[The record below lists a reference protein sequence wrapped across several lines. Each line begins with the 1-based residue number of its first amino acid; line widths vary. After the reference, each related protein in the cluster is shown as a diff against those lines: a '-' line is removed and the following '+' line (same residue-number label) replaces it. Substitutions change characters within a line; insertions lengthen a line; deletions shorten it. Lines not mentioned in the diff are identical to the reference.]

1 LLERIDMPVKDRKGF
16 RTSVILPQELQEQ
29 LVALSEANDVS
40 VAWVIRQAV
49 REYMEKHA
57 STGKVVKLKPAGR

>member
-49 REYMEKHA
+49 RE
-57 STGKVVKLKPAGR
+57 